1 MGRNSEKIDERVL
14 GEAIQMIK
22 DNTTVRELAYRFGVS
37 KSTVH
42 KDVTIRLRKKNKE
55 LYDKVQI
62 VLKKNKAERHIRGGR
77 ATREKYKQ
85 MRWGS

>member
-1 MGRNSEKIDERVL
+1 MRRNSEEIDERVL
-14 GEAIQMIK
+14 KEAMQMIK
-22 DNTTVRELAYRFGVS
+22 DNTTVRELADWFGVS

-62 VLKKNKAERHIRGGR
+62 ILKKNKAERHMRGGQ
-77 ATREKYKQ
+77 ATREKYEQ
-85 MRWGS
+85 MRRGS